1 MGNDTPVEHAASVY
15 IPTDWRQAMARG
27 ETLPE
32 RTSGAALFADISG
45 FTPLTEALTQALG
58 LRRGAEEL
66 PRHLNQVYDA
76 LIAQVDHYG
85 GSVVSFA
92 GDAITC
98 WFADE
103 TEGQASASLRATACA
118 LAMQDAMQQFATVEI
133 PGQEPVGLAVKVAV
147 ASGSARRFVVGD
159 PAIQLMATLAGETLE
174 RVAAAEHL
182 ADRGDVV
189 IDAQTIAQLG
199 EKVQIVEWRTDAEA
213 EETGE
218 RFGVVGGL
226 EGDVPPAPWTP
237 LAPKALSEERVRPWV
252 LPSVYERL
260 QAGLGEHL
268 TELRPAIALFLCF
281 EGIDYDEDEAAGA
294 KLDAYIRWVQGVLA
308 LYRGTLLQLTI
319 GDKGSYLYAAWGA
332 PATHEDDARRVV
344 AAALELRT
352 PPAELDFISGVQI
365 GVSQGTMRTGA
376 YGGTTRRT
384 YGVLGDEVNMAARLM
399 QHAAPGE
406 ALVSQRVQGA
416 AAESFAWETLPPIQ
430 VKGKAEPVSVA
441 RLLGE
446 RRVMAGGGGPLHAY
460 TSPLVGRDA
469 ELAQLRSILERVL
482 SGEGQ
487 ILRLEGAMGVGKS
500 HLAAE
505 FAMEAIGRG
514 VQVHVCACQS
524 ITLHIAYSP
533 WRSVFRALLALA
545 DETPMG
551 EDAATITARHSEM
564 ADQIARVEASVEQ
577 FNPDWQVRLPLL
589 GDLLDLPIPD
599 NTTTAAFDPR
609 LRQEALFTLAVEL
622 MQAHARNRP
631 LLLLIEDA
639 HWMDEASLG
648 LTLALGRVVAQLPVL
663 LMLVQRPPVHKDEPL
678 LPELNQLSCYH
689 QLGLGELSPDSIG
702 TLVANRLEV
711 REGGISGLA
720 LSLIQAMAQGIP
732 FFAEQLVDA
741 LRETENLVYLSP
753 AISGEDG
760 VWTLSD
766 ALIGALREANCVV
779 KDPAS
784 GEWSLHPDA
793 QLSAVS
799 MNIPDSVHGAVLSR
813 LDRLPE
819 QHKFTLKVSSVIG
832 QLFELEILAR
842 AHPVRP
848 GRETLQ
854 DQEETLERREF
865 VRLEVPPPRVTY
877 TFRHNVTRE
886 VAYETLPTTQQQQ
899 LHRAV
904 GTALETRQSEA
915 GGQSE
920 AVEQLAYHF
929 SRGGPEA
936 QDKALFY
943 LDKAARKAQR
953 EYANETALNYYNQAL
968 ALEERWEW
976 RQGQIQVLHIL
987 GRRQE
992 EQAAL
997 HALEAMPDAPAYEV
1011 AHLWGQYYEAV
1022 GDYAQAQV
1030 AVERALAA
1038 SQERADRV
1046 SEANSLAQLGLIARR
1061 QGDYERAKGWYWQAL
1076 TLFPDD
1082 ATRSLDEAQAFVQAL
1097 NGLGTVHR
1105 QQGDYDEARG
1115 CYERALALSQQ
1126 SGNRIGEAEVLV
1138 NLGVVAY
1145 YQRNF
1150 AEVLNYHQRALEIQQ
1165 AVGDRAG
1172 EGKSLYSFAQVSLE
1186 TGDYVQAEHDFLAA
1200 LSIQQAIGN
1209 RWEEGNIWNGL
1220 GVLYQDL
1227 GDWRKAQTCL
1237 EEGLKLTQEIGD
1249 EAGQAYILVNLG
1261 PVMRDQ
1267 GDLVAA
1273 EKLLTEGLLIAQAQ
1287 SDKRLI
1293 SSFFSYLGTIS
1304 LQAGN
1309 LEQAIERAGAA
1320 LAMRQEL
1327 DMHLW
1332 TTADLTTLAT
1342 AHLARGEKSKALDY
1356 AQQAMAI
1363 LDECQGEGPE
1373 CPQQDYFVCYQVLH
1387 ANGRAETAH
1396 QALQSAYQLVMA
1408 RAEKIAD
1415 PALRQSFLENVPIN
1429 RQIVAEA
1436 KRALGI

>member
-27 ETLPE
+27 EMLPE
-32 RTSGAALFADISG
+32 WTSGAALFADISG

-58 LRRGAEEL
+58 LKRGAEEL
-66 PRHLNQVYDA
+66 PRHLNRVYDA

-98 WFADE
+98 WFAE
-103 TEGQASASLRATACA
+103 EAKGQASASLRATACA

-133 PGQEPVGLAVKVAV
+133 PGQEPVALAVKVAV
-147 ASGSARRFVVGD
+147 ASGPARRFVVGD
-159 PAIQLMATLAGETLE
+159 PVIQLMATLAGETLV

-182 ADRGDVV
+182 ANRGDVV
-189 IDAQTIAQLG
+189 VDAQTVAQLG
-199 EKVQIVEWRTDAEA
+199 QKVQIVEWRTDAES

-218 RFGVVGGL
+218 RFGVVEGL
-226 EGDVPPAPWTP
+226 VGDVTPTLWAPLT
-237 LAPKALSEERVRPWV
+237 PKALSEEQVRPWV
-252 LPSVYERL
+252 LPPVYERL
-260 QAGLGEHL
+260 QAGLGEFL

-332 PATHEDDARRVV
+332 PAAHEDDARRAV

-352 PPAELDFISGVQI
+352 PPEELDFIGGVQI
-365 GVSQGTMRTGA
+365 GVSQGKMRMGA

-384 YGVLGDEVNMAARLM
+384 YGVLGDEVNLAARLM
-399 QHAAPGE
+399 QRAAPGE
-406 ALVSQRVQGA
+406 ALISQRVQGDT
-416 AAESFAWETLPPIQ
+416 AEAFAWEMLSPIR
-430 VKGKAEPVSVA
+430 VKGKAEPVPVA
-441 RLLGE
+441 RLVGE
-446 RRVMAGGGGPLHAY
+446 RQIMAGEGGLLHAY
-460 TSPLVGRDA
+460 TTSPLVGRDA
-469 ELAQLRSILERVL
+469 ELAQLRSILEHVL
-482 SGEGQ
+482 SGAGQ
-487 ILRLEGAMGVGKS
+487 IVRLEGATGAGKT

-505 FAMEAIGRG
+505 FAMEAVGQG
-514 VQVHVCACQS
+514 VQVCVCACQS
-524 ITLHIAYSP
+524 ITLHIAYAP
-533 WRSVFRALLALA
+533 WRSVFRTLLALT
-545 DETPMG
+545 DEPPTG
-551 EDAATITARHSEM
+551 EDATTITAR
-564 ADQIARVEASVEQ
+564 QIAQVEASVKQ
-577 FNPDWQVRLPLL
+577 LNPDWQVRLPLL

-599 NTTTAAFDPR
+599 NATTAAFDPR

-622 MQAHARNRP
+622 VQTHARNRP
-631 LLLLIEDA
+631 LLLLVEDA

-648 LTLALGRVVAQLPVL
+648 LTLALGRVVAQSPVL
-663 LMLVQRPPVHKDEPL
+663 LMLVQRPAVREDKPL
-678 LPELNQLSCYH
+678 LPNLNQLSCYH
-689 QLGLGELSPDSIG
+689 QLDLGELSSDSIG

-711 REGGISGLA
+711 REDGISGLA

-741 LRETENLVYLSP
+741 LRETENLVCLSS
-753 AISGEDG
+753 ATTGEDG
-760 VWTLSD
+760 AWTLSD
-766 ALIGALREANCVV
+766 TLIGALREANCVV

-848 GRETLQ
+848 SRDALQ
-854 DQEETLERREF
+854 DQEETLEKREF

-877 TFRHNVTRE
+877 TFKHNVTRE
-886 VAYETLPTTQQQQ
+886 VAYETLPTRQQQQ

-904 GTALETRQSEA
+904 GAALEARQSEV

-936 QDKALFY
+936 RDKALFY

-997 HALEAMPDAPAYEV
+997 RDLEAMPDAPTYEV
-1011 AHLWGQYYEAV
+1011 AHLWGQYYEVV

-1030 AVERALAA
+1030 AVECALAA
-1038 SQERADRV
+1038 SRERADRV

-1061 QGDYERAKGWYWQAL
+1061 QGDYERAKDWYRQAL

-1082 ATRSLDEAQAFVQAL
+1082 ATRSLDEARAFVQAL

-1105 QQGDYDEARG
+1105 QQGDFDEAQG

-1126 SGNRIGEAEVLV
+1126 SSNRIGEAEVLV

-1165 AVGDRAG
+1165 AIGDRSG
-1172 EGKSLYSFAQVSLE
+1172 EGMSLYSFAQVNLE
-1186 TGDYVQAEHDFLAA
+1186 TGDYVQAEHNFLAA

-1209 RWEEGNIWNGL
+1209 RWEEVNIWNGL
-1220 GVLYQDL
+1220 GILYQDL

-1237 EEGLKLTQEIGD
+1237 EEGLKLSQEIGD

-1267 GDLVAA
+1267 GDLIGA
-1273 EKLLTEGLLIAQAQ
+1273 EELLTQGLLIAQAQ

-1293 SSFFSYLGTIS
+1293 SSFYSYLGTIS
-1304 LQAGN
+1304 LQVEN
-1309 LEQAIERAGAA
+1309 LEQAIERAHKA
-1320 LAMRQEL
+1320 LAMRREL

-1387 ANGRAETAH
+1387 ANGKTKIAH
-1396 QALQSAYQLVMA
+1396 QALQSAYRLVMA

-1415 PALRQSFLENVPIN
+1415 PTLRQSFLENVPIN
-1429 RQIVAEA
+1429 RQIVQEVQKADT
-1436 KRALGI
+1436 